1 MKLVR
6 LAAAGR
12 RLLTLCLLA
21 VVLWLGAIG
30 GASAS
35 IRDDRFDGNIYA
47 LYAGNG
53 SLVPPQVTLT
63 QALQAKRPAMVV
75 FYLDDS
81 RDCKQFAGV
90 VSGIQAPYGRLVDII
105 PVNADTVNPGQRY
118 GKDQAEYYYKGTVP
132 QVVLFDQQGKVQLD
146 EAGQVSFEALES
158 RLRRM
163 LALEPRERLE
173 AVQRREVN
181 EFNSE
186 LVP

>member
-1 MKLVR
+1 MKRVR

-12 RLLTLCLLA
+12 RVLTLCLLA

-30 GASAS
+30 SAAAS

-53 SLVPPQVTLT
+53 SLVPPQVNLS
-63 QALQAKRPAMVV
+63 QALAAHRPAMVV

-81 RDCKQFAGV
+81 RDCKQFSGV
-90 VSGIQAPYGRLVDII
+90 VSAVQAPYGRLVDII

-118 GKDQAEYYYKGTVP
+118 GSDQSEHYYKGSVP
-132 QVVLFDQQGKVQLD
+132 QVVLINPQGKVVLD
-146 EAGQVSFEALES
+146 EAGQVAFETIDA
-158 RLRRM
+158 RLRQM
-163 LALEPRERLE
+163 LDLQPRDSRD